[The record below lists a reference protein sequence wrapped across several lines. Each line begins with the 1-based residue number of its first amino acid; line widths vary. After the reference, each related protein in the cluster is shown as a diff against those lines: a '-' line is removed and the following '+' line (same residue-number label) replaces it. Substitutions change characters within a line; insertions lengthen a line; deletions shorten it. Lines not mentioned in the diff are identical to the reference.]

1 MDSIE
6 ACGKESR
13 WSTRM
18 RSGEE
23 KTTKAK
29 DWSARGSE
37 EEEEEE
43 ESGSR
48 KPKGRRDEEKELSR
62 IGSSR

>member
-37 EEEEEE
+37 EEEE
-43 ESGSR
+43 SGSR